1 MSLCSVLHSFL
12 ILNEL
17 QRQHCHRGVF
27 HEGVGREGLACRY
40 EQTMETDGSGVATVL
55 PGPRCSLP
63 PGWRP
68 RPINPK
74 LCHSFS
80 SLWIQKR
87 SREGCFTGFLA
98 QLHTCNW
105 TCPCCISQE
114 TAGWKHSVRR
124 ADDV

>member
-1 MSLCSVLHSFL
+1 MSLCSVLRSFL

-63 PGWRP
+63 PGWSP

-98 QLHTCNW
+98 QPHTCNW
-105 TCPCCISQE
+105 TCSCCISQE
-114 TAGWKHSVRR
+114 TSGWKHSVRR